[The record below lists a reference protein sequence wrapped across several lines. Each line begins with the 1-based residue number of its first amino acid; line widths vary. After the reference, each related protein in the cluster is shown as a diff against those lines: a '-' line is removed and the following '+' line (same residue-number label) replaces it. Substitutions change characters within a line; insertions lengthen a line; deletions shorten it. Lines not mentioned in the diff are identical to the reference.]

1 MDTDIDQLIKEN
13 ERRVKQYQ
21 EQMRQEFEKTQAET
35 KRITR
40 NATIA
45 MLLAIPAS
53 LIGFVIIA
61 CIKAYIQLYC

>member
-1 MDTDIDQLIKEN
+1 MDIDQLIEEN
-13 ERRVKQYQ
+13 EQKVKQYQ
-21 EQMRQEFEKTQAET
+21 EQMRQEFEKTQAKA

-45 MLLAIPAS
+45 MFLTIPAS

-61 CIKAYIQLYC
+61 LIKAYIQLYC